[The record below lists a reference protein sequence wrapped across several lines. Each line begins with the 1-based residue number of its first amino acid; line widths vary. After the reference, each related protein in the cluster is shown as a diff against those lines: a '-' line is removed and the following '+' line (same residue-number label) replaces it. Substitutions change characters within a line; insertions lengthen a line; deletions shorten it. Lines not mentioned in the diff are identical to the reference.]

1 MRKRAV
7 MRDVSSTLILL
18 GVVLLAA
25 GVLARLG
32 GLNWF
37 GHLPGDIRIEH
48 GHTRVYAPLVSLL
61 LISVV
66 LSVLSALLR
75 RWF

>member
-1 MRKRAV
+1 
-7 MRDVSSTLILL
+7 MRDVASTLILL

-32 GLNWF
+32 GLHWF
-37 GHLPGDIRIEH
+37 GHLPGDIRIER
-48 GHTRVYAPLVSLL
+48 GRTRVYAPLASLL
-61 LISVV
+61 LVSLA
-66 LSVLSALLR
+66 LSVLSALAR